1 MLAFIKGKVAEY
13 NENYLVVEA
22 SGVGYEMTATANAV
36 FKFSPET
43 GEVLVPTYMV
53 VREDS
58 VTLFG
63 FADNNEKSM
72 FLKLI
77 TVSGV
82 GPKLAVTV
90 LSSVSSEDLAIAI
103 ATSDLALLS
112 KIKGLGKKTAEKIV
126 VELREKIGKIE
137 GGQIKGVE
145 SNGLQINGQAVEDA
159 CIALNSLGLSNADA
173 LKLVQKVAQPDMTA
187 EDIIKMCLR
196 DMAR

>member
-63 FADNNEKSM
+63 FADNNFVDVCS
-72 FLKLI
+72 L
-77 TVSGV
+77 V
-82 GPKLAVTV
+82 
-90 LSSVSSEDLAIAI
+90 
-103 ATSDLALLS
+103 
-112 KIKGLGKKTAEKIV
+112 KGSNKIV
-126 VELREKIGKIE
+126 VLQPCFATTPLQFFPLRGKR
-137 GGQIKGVE
+137 
-145 SNGLQINGQAVEDA
+145 
-159 CIALNSLGLSNADA
+159 C
-173 LKLVQKVAQPDMTA
+173 
-187 EDIIKMCLR
+187 R
-196 DMAR
+196 